1 MIKIVGFLKL
11 ACVVLLFLTLTAWP
25 GRAAELMDPM
35 PDFSIRTFDG
45 STYSRESLK
54 GKPLMLV
61 FWNTWCPIC
70 RRELPNISRL
80 ADEYAQK
87 GLIVLAINT
96 GTNDSEERA
105 RAFWEKNG
113 YTMPVGYDHTS
124 EVGRAF
130 RVLGVPTVFLVNT
143 EGLILYKQSR
153 VPDHMQKRFNF
164 LNKTR
169 EDSSPAK

>member
-70 RRELPNISRL
+70 RRELP
-80 ADEYAQK
+80 
-87 GLIVLAINT
+87 
-96 GTNDSEERA
+96 
-105 RAFWEKNG
+105 
-113 YTMPVGYDHTS
+113 
-124 EVGRAF
+124 
-130 RVLGVPTVFLVNT
+130 
-143 EGLILYKQSR
+143 
-153 VPDHMQKRFNF
+153 
-164 LNKTR
+164 
-169 EDSSPAK
+169 